1 MTDSAPDLGL
11 ISLFVSAFISAT
23 VAPGGSEAVLVW
35 LALRSETAPSVLLS
49 VATVGNTLGA
59 LTTWLLGYFAARGF
73 PIERVAKGKSERA
86 LLMVRRWG
94 TPVLLLSWLPLIG
107 DALCLAA
114 GWLRLPFLRSLTAI
128 AIGKAARYAVI
139 LYTLA

>member
-59 LTTWLLGYFAARGF
+59 LTTWLLGYFAARGY

-128 AIGKAARYAVI
+128 AIGKAGRYAVI